1 MVSVENM
8 TTPVLKL
15 IAEQLAH
22 NNSSRSI
29 KINNRKTNSK
39 SSSYSQNKNQ
49 VRKQNSFHEESQ
61 KSNFGSARHIMRSQT
76 LDVDEAKDTNSMK

>member
-39 SSSYSQNKNQ
+39 SSSYS
-49 VRKQNSFHEESQ
+49 
-61 KSNFGSARHIMRSQT
+61 
-76 LDVDEAKDTNSMK
+76 